1 MYALSTE
8 AKKDLQSYTISGT
21 IGNETFDNEN
31 ILKGSMSFSNR
42 CSDSSTFGLGGV
54 YIGQMS
60 CSFMG
65 IDIPENEWKGKE
77 ISLSVRINDAQTIPL
92 HTYYVD
98 EASKTK
104 GIMAVK
110 CYDGMMKFDKAVSVD
125 VGAYGT
131 VYEWLS
137 LACTSCNVTL
147 GMTQAQV
154 EALPNGNQS
163 FYLEEMGDI
172 ETWRDLIFWLSV
184 KIVGFATMDRTGG
197 LILVTYHSEVDDTL
211 DANIRYNTSSYG
223 DEIVAFSGISVY
235 VTSEE
240 KNYYYHNDPDN
251 GYTLNLG
258 NDPFMQVTKAQ
269 REVYIDNMLAVIGN
283 IAYCPCD
290 VTIPF
295 GAHYDLGDVLQF
307 PNGQGSS
314 TKKFCIMGYDWT
326 YYGGYRIHSIAGVK
340 NSMSKT
346 DKNLQGLLSSVGRN
360 EFTSYEWKNV
370 NDIPPITNNTEER
383 LLLSRIASNNSTK
396 AQIHIEVNL
405 ESVADTPSAEFE
417 DFEDIWDAIS
427 NTAVKGI
434 VRYLVNSEEVALHPT
449 ETWIDGKHV
458 LHLMYILPLEANTVT
473 IFEVYMRSV
482 GGTITID
489 QGGVW
494 FYASGAGL
502 VGDGKW
508 DGSFEIQ
515 DDVSNW
521 NLVELTFAGATDNV
535 IVSVLNPVSS
545 SASDTVSA
553 WNLVEV
559 TFASASDTVLVE
571 THTESYRRVTEDGEV
586 RITEDS
592 NVRYT
597 EGD

>member
-31 ILKGSMSFSNR
+31 ILKGSLSFSNR
-42 CSDSSTFGLGGV
+42 CSDSSNFGLGGV
-54 YIGQMS
+54 YIAQMS

-92 HTYYVD
+92 HKYYVD

-110 CYDGMMKFDKAVSVD
+110 CYDGMMKFDRSVSVD

-154 EALPNGNQS
+154 EVLPNGNQS

-184 KIVGFATMDRTGG
+184 KIVGFATMDRTGN
-197 LILVTYHSEVDDTL
+197 LILCTYHSEVDDTL

-269 REVYIDNMLAVIGN
+269 REVYIDNMLSAIGN

-314 TKKFCIMGYDWT
+314 TKKFCIMGYEWT
-326 YYGGYRIHSIAGVK
+326 YYGGYRIHSIAGIK

-360 EFTSYEWKNV
+360 EFTSYEQKNV
-370 NDIPPITNNTEER
+370 GRIVIGDNEEER
-383 LLLSRIASNNSTK
+383 LILARIASQSSTK

-405 ESVADTPSAEFE
+405 KSVANTPSAEFE
-417 DFEDIWDAIS
+417 DFADIWEAIS
-427 NTAVKGI
+427 ETAVKGI
-434 VRYLVNSEEVALHPT
+434 VTYLINSEEDELHPT
-449 ETWIDGKHV
+449 ETWIDGDHV
-458 LHLMYILPLEANTVT
+458 LHLMYILPLEANSVN

-482 GGTITID
+482 GGTITIE

-494 FYASGAGL
+494 FYASGSGL

-521 NLVELTFAGATDNV
+521 NLVELTFANATDNV
-535 IVSVLNPVSS
+535 TVSVLNPVSS

-571 THTESYRRVTEDGEV
+571 THTDSFRRITEDGDV

-592 NVRYT
+592 DVRYT

>member
-8 AKKDLQSYTISGT
+8 AKKDLQSYTIYNGT
-21 IGNETFDNEN
+21 IGSESFDNEN
-31 ILKGSMSFSNR
+31 ILKGSLSFSNR

-104 GIMAVK
+104 GIMVVK
-110 CYDGMMKFDKAVSVD
+110 CYDGMAKFDKAVSVD
-125 VGAYGT
+125 IGAYGS
-131 VYEWLS
+131 VFEWLT
-137 LACTSCNVTL
+137 LVCTSCGMTL
-147 GMTQAQV
+147 GMTQQEV

-172 ETWRDLIFWLSV
+172 ETWRDIIFWLSV
-184 KIVGFATMDRTGG
+184 KVVGFATMDRNGN
-197 LILVTYHSEVDDTL
+197 LILCTYHSEVDDTL

-240 KNYYYHNDPDN
+240 KNYYYHNDPDI

-269 REVYIDNMLAVIGN
+269 REVYIDNMLAAIGN
-283 IAYCPCD
+283 IQYCPCD

-360 EFTSYEWKNV
+360 EFTSYEQRNV
-370 NDIPPITNNTEER
+370 GRITIANNDRER
-383 LLLSRIASNNSTK
+383 LLLARIASNNSTK

-405 ESVADTPSAEFE
+405 QSVANTPSAEFE
-417 DFEDIWDAIS
+417 DFADIWDAIS
-427 NTAVKGI
+427 DTAVKGI
-434 VRYLVNSEEVALHPT
+434 VSYFINSEEYDFQPT
-449 ETWIDGKHV
+449 ETFIDGKHV
-458 LHLMYILPLEANTVT
+458 LHLMFILPLEANNIN
-473 IFEVYMRSV
+473 IFEVYMRSI
-482 GGTITID
+482 GGTITIPPL
-489 QGGVW
+489 GIW

-502 VGDGKW
+502 IGDGKW
-508 DGSFEIQ
+508 DGNINFQ
-515 DDVSNW
+515 DDVESW
-521 NLVELTFAGATDNV
+521 NV
-535 IVSVLNPVSS
+535 IENTFENAMDFIVINSVAPETFEFIE
-545 SASDTVSA
+545 ASIG
-553 WNLVEV
+553 WNVIENSFENAV
-559 TFASASDTVLVE
+559 DDITATF
-571 THTESYRRVTEDGEV
+571 HTDVFRRITEDGDVRVTED
-586 RITEDS
+586 DD
-592 NVRYT
+592 VRYT

>member
-42 CSDSSTFGLGGV
+42 CSDSSNFGLGGV
-54 YIGQMS
+54 YIAQMS

-92 HTYYVD
+92 HKYYVD

-110 CYDGMMKFDKAVSVD
+110 CYDGMTKFDRSVSVD

-240 KNYYYHNDPDN
+240 KNYYYHNDPDT

-269 REVYIDNMLAVIGN
+269 REVYIDNMLAAIGN
-283 IAYCPCD
+283 IEYCPCD

-360 EFTSYEWKNV
+360 EFTSYEQRNV
-370 NDIPPITNNTEER
+370 RSITIGDNDQER
-383 LLLSRIASNNSTK
+383 LILARIASNTATK

-405 ESVADTPSAEFE
+405 ESVADDDYTQ
-417 DFEDIWDAIS
+417 
-427 NTAVKGI
+427 GI
-434 VRYLVNSEEVALHPT
+434 VTYLIDSTDTEFYPT
-449 ETWIDGKHV
+449 ETWIDGNHV
-458 LHLMYILPLEANTVT
+458 MHLMYILPLQANN
-473 IFEVYMRSV
+473 IQQFEVYMKSI
-482 GGTITID
+482 GGSIEIPR
-489 QGGVW
+489 GGVW

-508 DGSFEIQ
+508 DGNIALLDYTEEWTFNEYTFEDA
-515 DDVSNW
+515 DDNIAVLLDFVGEYLSTEDN
-521 NLVELTFAGATDNV
+521 EILT
-535 IVSVLNPVSS
+535 
-545 SASDTVSA
+545 
-553 WNLVEV
+553 
-559 TFASASDTVLVE
+559 
-571 THTESYRRVTEDGEV
+571 TEDGEEL
-586 RITEDS
+586 IL
-592 NVRYT
+592 
-597 EGD
+597 EGDS

>member
-42 CSDSSTFGLGGV
+42 CSDSSNFGLGGV
-54 YIGQMS
+54 YIAQMS

-92 HTYYVD
+92 HKYYVD

-110 CYDGMMKFDKAVSVD
+110 CYDGMTKFDRSVSVD
-125 VGAYGT
+125 IGAYGT
-131 VYEWLS
+131 VYEWLT
-137 LACTSCNVTL
+137 LACTECGITL

-154 EALPNGNQS
+154 EALPNGNS
-163 FYLEEMGDI
+163 TFYLEEMGDI
-172 ETWRDLIFWLSV
+172 ETWRDILFWLSV
-184 KIVGFATMDRTGG
+184 KVVGFATMDRTGG

-223 DEIVAFSGISVY
+223 DEIVAFSGISFY

-269 REVYIDNMLAVIGN
+269 REVYIDNMLAAIGN
-283 IAYCPCD
+283 IQYCPCN

-360 EFTSYEWKNV
+360 EFTSYEQRNV
-370 NDIPPITNNTEER
+370 GRITIANNDRER
-383 LLLSRIASNNSTK
+383 LLLARIASNTSTK

-405 ESVADTPSAEFE
+405 ESEAIE
-417 DFEDIWDAIS
+417 DY
-427 NTAVKGI
+427 TQGI
-434 VRYLVNSEEVALHPT
+434 VTYLIDSTDTEFYPT

-458 LHLMYILPLEANTVT
+458 LHLMYILPLQAND
-473 IFEVYMRSV
+473 IQQFEVYMQSI
-482 GGTITID
+482 GGTIEIPR
-489 QGGVW
+489 GGVW

-508 DGSFEIQ
+508 DGNIELLDYTEEWTFSNYTFE
-515 DDVSNW
+515 DAEEN
-521 NLVELTFAGATDNV
+521 
-535 IVSVLNPVSS
+535 VSVLL
-545 SASDTVSA
+545 D
-553 WNLVEV
+553 
-559 TFASASDTVLVE
+559 FAGEYLG
-571 THTESYRRVTEDGEV
+571 TEDGE
-586 RITEDS
+586 IMTTEDGEELILE
-592 NVRYT
+592 V
-597 EGD
+597 D